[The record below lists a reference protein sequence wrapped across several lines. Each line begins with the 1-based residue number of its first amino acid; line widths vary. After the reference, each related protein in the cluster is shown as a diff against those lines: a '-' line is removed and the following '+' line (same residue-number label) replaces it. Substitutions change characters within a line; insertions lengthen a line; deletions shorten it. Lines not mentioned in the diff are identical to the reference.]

1 MQGGKIVQD
10 DDGIDAQSAYGPKF
24 ADEQVWIDHT
34 HKGILSMANRGPDT
48 NGSSFFIYYDATPH
62 LNAKHAVYGR
72 VIHGWNICQAAAE
85 IPQQARDSPSLPVV
99 IVEAGELAQ
108 DQKLTAETADFLS
121 NYTQ

>member
-48 NGSSFFIYYDATPH
+48 NGSSFFICYDSTPH